1 MLVKKILKKEGR
13 DAQIVKQKIKEW
25 DVSFAKVV

>member
-1 MLVKKILKKEGR
+1 MPVKKILKKEDR
-13 DAQIVKQKIKEW
+13 DAQIVNQKIKEW